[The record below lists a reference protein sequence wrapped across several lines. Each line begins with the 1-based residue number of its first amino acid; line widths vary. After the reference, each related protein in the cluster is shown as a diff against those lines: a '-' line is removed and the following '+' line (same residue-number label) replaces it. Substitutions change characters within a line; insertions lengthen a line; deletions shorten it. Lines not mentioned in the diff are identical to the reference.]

1 MEEGTAADLSAVSAD
16 DSTVVVNRLAQLAIG
31 LIPALVAALAAIG
44 SATGGLSRLFRDQ
57 NHTATVAVALVL
69 ISVVLAAFSRGLG
82 TPSAKTVEARG
93 FRFSPRLRTAGKAS
107 LLLLSVAV
115 LFSGLFIAVNAQIR
129 VMGTSQ
135 APEIAGNVRRDAKEY
150 VFEGD
155 VKASGVTSDSRITI
169 FAYQTNDDADTL
181 GKPVLLQSSSGPNA
195 DGLVNVPLRVP
206 IHSDLKYHLMVVTA
220 VLGEHQR
227 DCDGR
232 LVDNH
237 TEEPDIR
244 TVACLVVRLP

>member
-1 MEEGTAADLSAVSAD
+1 MEESVDLPSNAPVE
-16 DSTVVVNRLAQLAIG
+16 DSTVVVNRLAQLALG
-31 LIPALVAALAAIG
+31 MIPLLVAALAAIG

-57 NHTATVAVALVL
+57 NRTATVAVALIL
-69 ISVVLAAFSRGLG
+69 LSVVLTALSRGIG
-82 TPSAKTVEARG
+82 AHSVATGARG
-93 FRFSPRLRTAGKAS
+93 AQSSWSRLRTAGKAS

-115 LFSGLFIAVNAQIR
+115 LFAGLFIAVSAQIR

-150 VFEGD
+150 LFEGV

-169 FAYQTNDDADTL
+169 FAYQTNNDADTAD
-181 GKPVLLQSSSGPNA
+181 KPVLLQSSSGPNA
-195 DGLVNVPLRVP
+195 DGVVDVPLRIP
-206 IHSDLKYHLMVVTA
+206 IHSDSPYHLIVVTA

-232 LVDNH
+232 LLDSAGD
-237 TEEPDIR
+237 EPDTR
-244 TVACLVVRLP
+244 TVACLVLGLP

>member
-1 MEEGTAADLSAVSAD
+1 VVD
-16 DSTVVVNRLAQLAIG
+16 DVVPRPSEVPVEDPTTVVDRLAQLALG
-31 LIPALVAALAAIG
+31 VIPALVAGLAAIG

-57 NHTATVAVALVL
+57 NRTAAVAVALVL
-69 ISVVLAAFSRGLG
+69 LSVVLAALSRGLG
-82 TPSAKTVEARG
+82 SASARAIGSRAQSLSTV
-93 FRFSPRLRTAGKAS
+93 RTAGKAG

-115 LFSGLFIAVNAQIR
+115 LFAGLFIAVNAQIR

-135 APEIAGNVRRDAKEY
+135 APEIVGNVRRDVKEY

-169 FAYQTNDDADTL
+169 FAYQTNNDADTAQ
-181 GKPVLLQSSSGPNA
+181 KPVLLQSSSGPNS
-195 DGLVNVPLRVP
+195 DGIVNVPLRIP
-206 IHSDLKYHLMVVTA
+206 IHADNQYHLIVVTA

-232 LVDNH
+232 LVDDKVP
-237 TEEPDIR
+237 EPDTR
-244 TVACLVVRLP
+244 TVACLVLRLP